1 MFSTRNQITEYI
13 QQGDITADRIDA
25 ALRVSG
31 VTPDTSSWRLFI
43 ERLLLWA
50 GGLSVALAA
59 VFFIAYN
66 WVDLGR
72 FAKFGLVQLLI
83 VLATA
88 AYWMLGTEKPAA
100 KLALLMACIFVGVL
114 LALYGQTYQTG
125 ADPWQLFFSW
135 ALLMLP
141 WTILGRFAPIWVLWL
156 FLLNLAILLYHYSF
170 RSFFWLMVDSETE
183 LLWAVFAFNTLSLV
197 IWEVMS
203 KYCSWLSTN
212 WAERLLATV
221 SGVAITWLVMENIFN
236 DNNTNFSSTLVWLA
250 WLAAL
255 YFFYRKIKPD
265 LFMLTGVCTSGI
277 SIIVTFSTYQLI
289 DSADEG
295 GLLFI
300 ALLLIGLGT
309 GATLWLRNIHREIQ
323 S

>member
-1 MFSTRNQITEYI
+1 
-13 QQGDITADRIDA
+13 
-25 ALRVSG
+25 
-31 VTPDTSSWRLFI
+31 
-43 ERLLLWA
+43 
-50 GGLSVALAA
+50 
-59 VFFIAYN
+59 
-66 WVDLGR
+66 
-72 FAKFGLVQLLI
+72 
-83 VLATA
+83 
-88 AYWMLGTEKPAA
+88 
-100 KLALLMACIFVGVL
+100 
-114 LALYGQTYQTG
+114 
-125 ADPWQLFFSW
+125 
-135 ALLMLP
+135 
-141 WTILGRFAPIWVLWL
+141 LWL

-170 RSFFWLMVDSETE
+170 HSFFWLMVDSETE